1 MAQTNSPDRPS
12 ISLCK
17 YRLKPG
23 KEPEFVKLLEKHWPT
38 MTRLGLVADQPPH
51 LMFRGEDKQGV
62 YYVEVFPWKD
72 ADAMNRAHELP
83 EVAQVWEPMG
93 TCCSDMEFP
102 HVELVQI

>member
-1 MAQTNSPDRPS
+1 MANSTPHAPS

-23 KEPEFVKLLEKHWPT
+23 KESEFVKLLEKHWPT

-51 LMFRGEDKQGV
+51 LLFRGEDKEGV

-72 ADAMNRAHELP
+72 ETAVNRAHELP

-93 TCCSDMEFP
+93 TCCTDMEFP
-102 HVELVQI
+102 NVELVHI

>member
-1 MAQTNSPDRPS
+1 MAHSAPDSAS

-23 KEPEFVKLLEKHWPT
+23 KEPEFVTLLAKHWPT

-51 LMFRGEDKQGV
+51 LLFRGEDDQGV
-62 YYVEVFPWKD
+62 YYVEIFPWKD
-72 ADAMNRAHELP
+72 PGAVNRAHELP

-93 TCCSDMEFP
+93 ACCTDMEFP

>member
-1 MAQTNSPDRPS
+1 MSHSNDNPAS

-23 KEPEFVKLLEKHWPT
+23 KEPEFVKLLERHWPT

-51 LMFRGEDKQGV
+51 LVFRGEDKQGV
-62 YYVEVFPWKD
+62 YYVEIFPWKD
-72 ADAMNRAHELP
+72 ASAANRAHELP

-93 TCCSDMEFP
+93 VCCSDMEFP